1 MATFTKFQG
10 FVEHLADGAHN
21 LSSNTLKVALSN
33 SDPTAS
39 LSTANTVIASVS
51 EISYANCSD
60 RTCSQTSHAQTG
72 GTFKLVITDLV
83 LTASG
88 SVGPFRYVVLYDD
101 TSTGDMLIG
110 YMDYGSSIT
119 LASGDTFTINFD
131 DSNGVLT
138 IA

>member
-10 FVEHLADGAHN
+10 FVEHLADGVHN
-21 LSSNTLKVALSN
+21 LSTDTLKIALSN
-33 SDPTAS
+33 SDPAAS
-39 LSTANTVIASVS
+39 LSTANTFIASVS
-51 EISYANCSD
+51 EVSYDNCSD
-60 RTCSQTSHAQTG
+60 RACTQTTHAQSG

-88 SVGPFRYVVLYDD
+88 AVGPFRYVVLFDD
-101 TSTGDMLIG
+101 TVANDPLIG

-119 LASGDTFTINFD
+119 LESDETFTINFD
-131 DSNGVLT
+131 DANGVLT